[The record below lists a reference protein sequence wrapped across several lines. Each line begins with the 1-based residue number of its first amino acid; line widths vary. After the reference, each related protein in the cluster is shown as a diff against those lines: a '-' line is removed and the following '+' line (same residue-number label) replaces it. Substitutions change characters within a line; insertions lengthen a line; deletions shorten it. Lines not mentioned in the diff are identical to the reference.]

1 MLKYIRS
8 NDVVLLQLWSYEL
21 YGKYFR
27 LPPFPSSFFESMPF
41 SNFLSLEMYVP
52 QCKSFPLIST
62 NRRVK
67 PWLQEAESN
76 PVNANFISQNL
87 STVFPPLCQLYFL
100 KSANYISLTL
110 SIVFLK
116 IWQLYFSHSVNC
128 ISWNLPTVFLS
139 LCQSY
144 FSKSDSCISHTFQLY
159 FLKSSNCIFSDSL
172 NMCFKNQKFPS
183 HLHKS
188 ES

>member
-8 NDVVLLQLWSYEL
+8 NDVVLFQLWSFEL

-27 LPPFPSSFFESMPF
+27 LPTYPSSFFESMPF

-52 QCKSFPLIST
+52 QSKSFPLIST

-100 KSANYISLTL
+100 KYDNCISPTL

-116 IWQLYFSHSVNC
+116 ICKLHLLHAVNC
-128 ISWNLPTVFLS
+128 ISWNMTTVFLP
-139 LCQSY
+139 LC
-144 FSKSDSCISHTFQLY
+144 KLY
-159 FLKSSNCIFSDSL
+159 FL
-172 NMCFKNQKFPS
+172 
-183 HLHKS
+183 
-188 ES
+188 

>member
-1 MLKYIRS
+1 MLKYIWC
-8 NDVVLLQLWSYEL
+8 NDVVLFQLWSFEL

-52 QCKSFPLIST
+52 QSKSFPLIST

-87 STVFPPLCQLYFL
+87 STVFP
-100 KSANYISLTL
+100 STL
-110 SIVFLK
+110 SIVFLE
-116 IWQLYFSHSVNC
+116 ICQLYFSHSFNC
-128 ISWNLPTVFLS
+128 ISQNLTAVFLTLS
-139 LCQSY
+139 
-144 FSKSDSCISHTFQLY
+144 QLY

-188 ES
+188 KS